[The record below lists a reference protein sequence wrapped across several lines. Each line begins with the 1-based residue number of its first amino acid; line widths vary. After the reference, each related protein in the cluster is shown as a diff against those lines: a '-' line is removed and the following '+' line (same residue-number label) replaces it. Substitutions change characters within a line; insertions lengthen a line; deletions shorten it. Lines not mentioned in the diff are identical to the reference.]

1 MKVGENLTRSFE
13 GEFEYKTVAVMDTSS
28 TNVLPTFR
36 ESLLFLHGCISNG
49 GAALV
54 HCYAG
59 ISRSAT
65 ICIAYLM
72 WSENLS
78 LGAAYSL
85 VERARSVAQPN
96 DGFKCQLQI
105 FESLGSSLGNLDKY
119 LSSPANA
126 RRTRCRELSSDDWDA
141 IL

>member
-1 MKVGENLTRSFE
+1 MGENLSRSFE
-13 GEFEYKTVAVMDTSS
+13 EDFEYKTLAIMDTDSE
-28 TNVLPTFR
+28 NVLMHFR
-36 ESLLFLHGCISNG
+36 ESLLFLDDCISHG

-72 WSENLS
+72 WNQNLS

-85 VERARSVAQPN
+85 VEGARRVAQPN
-96 DGFKCQLQI
+96 DGFKGQLQI
-105 FESLGSSLGNLDKY
+105 FENLGSDLGNLDQY
-119 LSSPANA
+119 LAAQTHMHRS
-126 RRTRCRELSSDDWDA
+126 RTRELSSDDFDS
-141 IL
+141 IF